1 MTSPIDPIV
10 TARRREHAEMNLVPM
25 SSSQLGMS
33 FDAQLREPSDYHVA
47 LHLRMEQVAPERFAG
62 AVRRVMAAQPAL
74 RSAVRNVR
82 GGVSYAV
89 VPAHDVETPFTSHD
103 LRGRADA
110 QDAFDAIVAETRDAP
125 FTLDTAPLFRVVH
138 ARFDDEDQAA
148 FVCHHLVADGLSVSY
163 LVEQVMSL
171 ALGDDE
177 LTGDVEEDAGFAVYQ
192 EKQTRPPG
200 ERKAARNQEF
210 WEASLARQQA
220 PDLSHWFEA
229 GTDEV
234 VGREV
239 RVPLAAGL
247 AAALRSCARDA
258 EVSEYTVYLGVF
270 GLLLARYAHTDDVAV
285 SIPFTDR
292 PALEM
297 EHSIGCFIRTLP
309 VHVDAAPTA
318 TLREL
323 LGRLGKEV
331 LGTWKHLDHP
341 VPRMLADHPALARVF
356 DVTFIHDN
364 FAYPDGV
371 RGAVRQDPVAFP
383 GTFTV
388 IVEQVDGAT
397 ELVFQYKEPVLTE
410 QKVRR
415 FAARYVSLLRQLPAA
430 LDEPAASI
438 RESSPVHDTALLAQ
452 LSQTH
457 FADWTPTSLGDLFL
471 SRTTADPA
479 AIAWSDASREYS
491 NAWAHDAAVVVQRRL
506 LDVTGGAKKR
516 VAVLLPRGAE
526 LLAGVFG
533 TALAGCAYV
542 PLSAGTPAARLAQIF
557 EDADIAVVLT
567 TSDADAAFPADVTR
581 VDLDTIDE
589 FTALRDDERAEIAAQ
604 PAEVDVSPDDVL
616 YVEYTSGSTGVP
628 KGVVI
633 THANVQNT
641 ALDLE
646 RRFPLRPH
654 DVYLLK
660 TAFTFDIFGTEVYG
674 WLVGAGR
681 LHILPPGHEGDV
693 LAVIDA
699 IRTAGVTHVNF
710 TPTMLRLLVAAAEP
724 DDRAAALASLR
735 YLFSGGEALT
745 ADIVERFFACP
756 LTCSL
761 ENVYGPTEAT
771 MWATHSTIT
780 SADTERIAP
789 IGTPLND
796 YRIYVVA
803 GSGTLCGV
811 DLPGEL
817 CIAGAG
823 VGAGYLNRDELTAAQ
838 FVENPFFDE
847 DSDPAHMRRMYRT
860 GDLGYLREDGRF
872 AFVGRIDRQVKIGG
886 VRMELGEIEQALL
899 RTEGVVEAAVVID
912 DDVVPPRLAGFY
924 TTRGAAGAAGER
936 TGGELTMADVRA
948 ALARVLEPQ
957 MVPSVLVAL
966 EELPTS
972 TAGKLNRRALREQ
985 LTAMHQEAAADGAAA
1000 QPAPGRTAA
1009 PANAGAEDA
1018 RAPLG
1023 QPAGGSTA
1031 PGRSAVTE
1039 RVASL
1044 WRTVLGTSTLDPR
1057 ASFFEQGGNS
1067 LSLMSLQLELKEEFG
1082 REIRITDLLKHTTVE
1097 AHAGLLAD
1105 LDEPAHP
1112 ERAEPAGPAE
1122 PAPAAPPAAAAPA
1135 QAAPGAPAP
1144 AAATRDVAIIGI
1156 GIQVPGAS
1164 DVHEFWSNLRRG
1176 AEGITF
1182 YDDDEL
1188 RALGV
1193 PESDIAAP
1201 EYVRAAGRLDGV
1213 GGFDHTLFG
1222 IPPAEAGDTSPQL
1235 RLLYETFWQAC
1246 EDAGYDPTAL
1256 PGRVGVF
1263 AGGNDDFA
1271 WYQDKVIGAD
1281 RYGDAY
1287 QNFTLATNH
1296 FLSTRL
1302 SYQFDLTGP
1311 SMSALTGCSTSLLTV
1326 HLAVQSLRLGEC
1338 DLAVAG
1344 GVTIEL
1350 PNDGGYH
1357 YADGM
1362 MFSPDGHCRP
1372 FDAAAAGT
1380 MFSNGA
1386 ALLLLKPVD
1395 AALRDGDQVYGVIKG
1410 SAVGNDGRR
1419 KLSYTAPSED
1429 GQYET
1434 TRAAYESSGID
1445 PASVTYVEAHGTG
1458 TLLGDPIEVASL
1470 TRAFEGVPPGE
1481 ILLGS
1486 VKGNVGHT
1494 DSAAGSVGLS
1504 KVALSLRHRYVP
1516 GTRNYAEPNPNIDF
1530 GTTPFRVTSEG
1541 EPWRGHELRA
1551 GVNSFGVGGTNVH
1564 MIVEEAPRGGA
1575 AGPGT
1580 TQDNAYE
1587 VLQFSAAGP
1596 EALDRTADAVVR
1608 HVAQNE
1614 DVSLSDAARTLR
1626 EGRAELGYRKA
1637 IVVSAAEPRDAGKWA
1652 TRIASAPVLA
1662 AADTAGGAGGEAG
1675 DRART
1680 ALLFSGQGN
1689 QYHAM
1694 GRELYQS
1701 DGPSGVV
1708 FRRWMDRIIGHLAD
1722 DEATEFR
1729 DVLYGAEADRRIHR
1743 TEWSQLA
1750 LFGSQFAAAK
1760 VLEAFGVVPD
1770 VMVGHSI
1777 GELTAAALAGVW
1789 DLGDAVRLVRERGRL
1804 MQAQEPGV
1812 MIAALAPA
1820 AQVRDVIDG
1829 LDGVWLSLDNSAQRS
1844 VIGMRRE
1851 ALDDVVRH
1859 LDEAGV
1865 PGIPLQ
1871 TSHAFHT
1878 PMMSDAAK
1886 AFEEAVADVPT
1897 RDPAVPIISNRTGAL
1912 VGPGEMTDPAYWG
1925 DHITGEVRFAE
1936 SLTTL
1941 LADGPLFGIELGPG
1955 PSLSTFAAHDPGKR
1969 PDHVFV
1975 TVLKHAAEKDA
1986 DEACLLNALGTLWS
2000 AGLAVDWSHH
2010 TTGRRVSLPTY
2021 SFERHPHPVATTT
2034 RVASGT
2040 ATASAAP
2047 PSPAASPGSAGEA
2060 STLRQP
2066 PPVLDTGDVLGAVRG
2081 AFVTVLGY
2089 ADVAADADFFALGGD
2104 SLKATGLAAQ
2114 LTSRLGV
2121 SATVADVFA
2130 AATPAA
2136 LAERFGPAL
2145 RAGAGDASSSDGH
2158 RLTAAPEQDDYP
2170 ISPAQTRMYV
2180 AAQLDPAT
2188 TVYNMASATWLDG
2201 TLDPDKLRT
2210 AVARLVARHEPLRT
2224 TFAPRDGEIRQRIA
2238 APGTAG
2244 PLPLTFTRAAHT
2256 GQDAVDGLMDRFVR
2270 PFDLATGPLFRMEV
2284 VDGGTSGSL
2293 LLFDIHHIVA
2303 DAVSAEIIARDL
2315 GELYAGDLEPLAVQ
2329 YKDFVVHDAE
2339 TRARGTS
2346 EAGAQLAD
2354 SLRDAPSAELLVPD
2368 RPRGASRD
2376 RAAGRVRR
2384 HLDPARMR
2392 SVRALAE
2399 AHDATPFMV
2408 LLAAW
2413 GGTLAR
2419 TAGCDD
2425 LVIGAPVTGRTLAE
2439 TQEMVGMFVNMMP
2452 IRLRPEAETAFGDY
2466 LDASRGSVLEAL
2478 KHQDVPFDRI
2488 VDELGLERIPGRH
2501 PLCDV
2506 SFDYH
2511 NIERHDVAID
2521 GIAAR
2526 ELEVMPAGVGM
2537 DLVITC
2543 TETADGLAVELDYA
2557 AGLFDR
2563 ATIER
2568 LAACFEALV
2577 SAVCQDESLPIGR
2590 IPLAAGG
2597 VAEALLGRLVAAPF
2611 TPVHDMIAR
2620 RASESPD
2627 ATAVVD
2633 GNGDRYTFA
2642 QLDGMAN
2649 AQAARLIDAGL
2660 RLGERVALF
2669 TRRDVNLLVAQ
2680 LAVLKAGGAYLPIDP
2695 QQPVTRQAQILADA
2709 APRFAFAEPGLAAER
2724 GWPVAAGE
2732 IAGPPVRS
2740 PGNGSATSPIVFDL
2754 SRCTELTAPAPARP
2768 AVGPDHPVYAVY
2780 TSGST
2785 GRPKGIEVK
2794 HRGVT
2799 NLWHDHAGRDIF
2811 TPGDVIIS
2819 LADPTFDIFTFESLL
2834 PLASGAAVHMCPVD
2848 DQKDAAAIARRVEA
2862 YEVTHI
2868 QVPVSKM
2875 AALCGNRRF
2884 RAQLPALRVV
2894 VCGGEHF
2901 SENLLT
2907 LLLQESGARIF
2918 NMYGPTETTVTAT
2931 VKEFAPGD
2939 DVTIGSAVSGAAV
2952 IAVGDDGT
2960 ILPDGEPGELCIAGE
2975 GLAVGY
2981 IGDPERTA
2989 AAFTTLRELPGVR
3002 VYRTGDV
3009 GHRRPDGEI
3018 VLSGRLDH
3026 QVKVNGNRIELGE
3039 IEKTAMRAAGVEY
3052 AVVTASDGD
3061 LVLHYT
3067 TEGATGAT
3075 SEGATSNGASGAAA
3089 AGTEGVSDRSAA
3101 ILAEI
3106 EAALPAYMR
3115 PTRLRR
3121 LAEMPKLPN
3130 KKVDRKALAAA
3141 AASPDADPAA
3151 DHAISRGGLAPTG
3164 QNGVVAE
3171 ATHQEGVVAET
3182 GSDVL
3187 GVILAVWAE
3196 VLGRSVSAG
3205 DNFFDVGGNSYK
3217 LMLVNNRLVEELGQD
3232 IPLVRLFENPTPR
3245 ALAEALGATSPGV
3258 RGGES
3263 AEAGSA
3269 RSVATASTVSTATG
3283 SSVDAGSAAASRGAA
3298 ASRAAAAVRVVEG
3311 RDAARDSSSYLAGPG
3326 AEPAGETGTI
3336 AAVDIAGMTA
3346 WAEQPDDAATQHPGR
3361 KIAVIGMAGVLP
3373 GAATVAEYWDNRF
3386 AGRDSISRFTRDE
3399 LLAAGFDEATVDDP
3413 RYVNARGYVAADTFD
3428 ADFFEYSAREAE
3440 TMDPQMRLLHETAW
3454 HALED
3459 AGYVP
3464 GEFPGDIAL
3473 FAGSGTNFPWMAGF
3487 LRRKDDPIGAFEAMT
3502 MNEKDFLTTKVAY
3515 KLGLTG
3521 PAVNVQTACST
3532 SLVAIHEAVSCLRQ
3546 GAADMALAGG
3556 VALNFPRKEGYTW
3569 HEGMIFSADGVCR
3582 PFSQDADG
3590 TVGGQGAGVVLL
3602 KPLDAALADGDHVY
3616 AVIAGSATNNDGR
3629 AKVGY
3634 TAPSVRGQEQVIRTA
3649 LSDASVNPDDVAYV
3663 ETHGTGTRHGD
3674 PIEFQA
3680 LSKVYGKSHP
3690 VALGAAKANV
3700 GHLDAAAGVAGFFG
3714 AVGVVN
3720 RGMVP
3725 PMANF
3730 TAMNPGI
3737 DPDGSIYV
3745 PTRATAPAGGVPLAA
3760 VSSFGIGGTN
3770 AHVILEPAPA
3780 RPAPSDT
3787 DEGEWIL
3794 PLSARTGTS
3803 LGRMRDALADFVG
3816 EGRPVR
3822 DVSATLARGRA
3833 EFAHRAAAIRAPGRP
3848 LTWIEPG
3855 APALAIDA
3863 SDGVRLTLP
3872 ADLAEDPT
3880 PAGQAFVRALDRVLR
3895 VFEDGLRA
3903 RVRETLYGGGT
3914 PDDLPI
3920 DRIAQFVVRTAIAR
3934 LSGDASLRARGGDD
3948 RLLRIALG
3956 VASAEISSGEAMRHL
3971 RAGTAPERTRQAAPS
3986 VTTPVEAGGLVTPE
4000 VLRRVLASRW
4010 VRGGDVDRTLFCAD
4024 GRRVPVPGYAFE
4036 RRPFLSDIR
4045 WDELGGGPTAPDR
4058 QASAPAAEPAP
4069 AAGAVLAAEPAPAR
4083 GPASVAV
4090 PAIADGPASVAEPAR
4105 AAGAVVVATGL
4116 DHEAVRE
4123 AWVEVL
4129 GSEPTDDADFLRS
4142 GGDSLTAV
4150 RFTALVEK
4158 ATGVAITVGEMFAD
4172 ASYAAIRDL
4181 LAAKAPAAPP
4191 TERAV
4196 ERSAASSAALAA
4208 ASSAAP
4214 TAALSAPSSAAPSAG
4229 SAPPAP
4235 AGFVETPASPAQRRM
4250 YAVCALR
4257 DDDTAYNLA
4266 LAYRVTG
4273 RLDVERLRD
4282 AFRQIVGRHEQL
4294 RTSFHLAADGTLVQR
4309 VLTEVPDVVR
4319 ATTVTPADV
4328 ETRLAAGPRPF
4339 DLAEAPLLRVEILSV
4354 DDDLHHLLLDM
4365 HHIVGDQTSLGIVAD
4380 DLARA
4385 LRGQAPAA
4393 APLPYADHVSA
4404 LARLEETGRLDA
4416 DVEYFAT
4423 GLRDDVPRLE
4433 LPTDRT
4439 PPEAATLDGD
4449 RHAFTCTASRQAV
4462 TDLARECG
4470 GTPYMVF
4477 LAALTRVLGLYSG
4490 QREFLL
4496 GTAVSGRHVPGSEHT
4511 VGMFVN
4517 TLPLRVA
4524 DLPERTVHDA
4534 VAAARDSA
4542 AAVLGHQNAP
4552 FEAVLAR
4559 LGIQPAGDANPLFD
4573 VLFNYVS
4580 TGTEELE
4587 LDGLRVEPLPHGRVK
4602 SRYAL
4607 SVSVAERAG
4616 ALDDFT
4622 VDVEYRTELFDDAT
4636 IARLGTQLDQLL
4648 LAMTRDAGRQVADLP
4663 LETADERERRR
4674 AELTAAG
4681 PEITQ
4686 SLLARIRDSFAEHED
4701 LPALR
4706 WDGQEWSYAEL
4717 DRLTDDLAG
4726 GLQDAGVRAGDFVLC
4741 LLERGPWQVFTR
4753 IALLKCGAIEVPLDP
4768 GLPADRV
4775 TGILEDSGAA
4785 VVLATEPE
4793 AREWPGAVVAHR
4805 PEDLT
4810 GAYAPPS
4817 DLTADSPLVMIY
4829 TSGTTGTPKGTLVT
4843 HGGVLSTCADN
4854 GYMDYTPGTRVLHLT
4869 GYTFDP
4875 SLLDIH
4881 SAFLAG
4887 ATLVMGSHEH
4897 NMDMNL
4903 LADFLREER
4912 ADAGILI
4919 TAVFHLLMAERP
4931 EAVAGMSALYVGGEA
4946 MQPWAA
4952 RRAFEVLGAGKLHNL
4967 YGPTEAS
4974 VCTTYFRVDEYPDF
4988 ARMPIGVPARNR
5000 DLYIVHPDG
5009 SDVPRGVPGEL
5020 CVGGPS
5026 VALGYHRRPELTAE
5040 KFVDGL
5046 AGAAGR
5052 VYRTGDRV
5060 VLDDAGRIVYLDRID
5075 RQIKHAGYR
5084 IELSEIELALQSCP
5098 GVTDAVVLH
5107 TADGNDSRL
5116 TGFCKAEP
5124 TADGGPAD
5132 AGPDDTPT
5140 EAGLRER
5147 LATKLPRYMVPQRV
5161 LVLPEFPLTS
5171 HGKVDRKALA
5181 ALADAPMGAGT
5192 TGAGTMGGAS
5202 VGTEPAGDTPVGAAP
5217 AATAPEPS
5225 VDVLAVFR
5233 EILAIPELT
5242 GADDFFAAGGQS
5254 LQAIAA
5260 VRKLRESGVELQVSD
5275 LYRYPTADGLGALV
5289 QPRPAAGAEP
5299 RRVRSPERPRRAVP
5313 AEQLRKIVSWAA
5325 ADARR
5330 VAESFTGEPAAHS
5343 FDIGALAR
5351 LHRASGTETGG
5362 FIQTVTGVD
5371 VEDLRDGIAAT
5382 AVRHEAL
5389 RARLAGDSFEI
5400 VGPDAFGDLS
5410 GLVAVQD
5417 ARRIDRDQA
5426 AAVVGDLAH
5435 ALQAEPFTDGL
5446 LWRCVVVRVSD
5457 DELRL
5462 AWAFHHGVF
5471 DGFSAGVL
5479 RDETVR
5485 AARGEELPTPPQF
5498 GAYLAALGRTPDWRA
5513 GLEGFDPAGWLAA
5526 NRRLGQAASGDAGSG
5541 DAGSGDFGSG
5551 DAVAGQDPAG
5561 QDPRQDAA
5569 ERYSFPLVNGENPLD
5584 AALAVVHARLARLS
5598 GTEQVAVGFVN
5609 SSRRWAGEDWSGCVG
5624 EFLDVV
5630 PVLLTGDGDQPAVAD
5645 RLARA
5650 QRAGLHFVQAL
5661 AGGAAEP
5668 GEDGPLGAEE
5678 LQALRAV
5685 YRNDLGRLDLA
5696 LVNFQGHIP
5705 AHEIPEDSP
5714 GGGPALAHTHINV
5727 WHDDDALHL
5736 EWISDA
5742 RVPQEAGGPR

>member
-1 MTSPIDPIV
+1 MY
-10 TARRREHAEMNLVPM
+10 
-25 SSSQLGMS
+25 
-33 FDAQLREPSDYHVA
+33 FDAQLRDASDYHVA
-47 LHLRMEQVAPERFAG
+47 LRLRIEQVAPERFG
-62 AVRRVMAAQPAL
+62 DAVRRVMAAQPAL
-74 RSAVRNVR
+74 RSGVRNVR

-89 VPAHDVETPFTSHD
+89 VPAGDVETPFTSHD
-103 LRGRADA
+103 LRGREDA
-110 QDAFDAIVAETRDAP
+110 PAAFDAIAAEATAAP
-125 FTLDTAPLFRVVH
+125 FALEAAPLFRVVH
-138 ARFDDEDQAA
+138 ARFDGEDQAL

-163 LVEQVMSL
+163 LVEQVMDL

-177 LTGDVEEDAGFAVYQ
+177 PAGDAEEDAGFAVYQ
-192 EKQTRPPG
+192 EKQARQPG
-200 ERKAARNQEF
+200 ERKAARDQEF
-210 WEASLARQQA
+210 WAGTLARQEV
-220 PDLSHWFEA
+220 PDLSHWLEPA
-229 GTDEV
+229 TGDV
-234 VGREV
+234 VGREL
-239 RVPLAAGL
+239 RVPLDAEL

-258 EVSEYTVYLGVF
+258 GVSEYTVYLGVF
-270 GLLLARYAHTDDVAV
+270 GLLLARYAHADAVAV
-285 SIPFTDR
+285 SMPFTDR

-323 LGRLGKEV
+323 FGRLSQEV
-331 LGTWKHLDHP
+331 LGTWKHVDHP
-341 VPRMLADHPALARVF
+341 VTSLLGDYPALARAF
-356 DVTFIHDN
+356 DVTFIHDS

-371 RGAVRQDPVAFP
+371 RGAVRQDPVPFP

-388 IVEQVDGAT
+388 IVEQVDGGT
-397 ELVFQYKEPVLTE
+397 ELVLQYKEPVLTE
-410 QKVRR
+410 QKIRR
-415 FAARYVSLLRQLPAA
+415 FADRYVTLLEQLPTA
-430 LDEPAASI
+430 LDEPAASL
-438 RESSPVHDTALLAQ
+438 RESSPAHDAALLAD
-452 LSQTH
+452 LSRTH
-457 FADWTPTSLGDLFL
+457 FADWTPTHLGDLFL
-471 SRTTADPA
+471 ARTTADPA
-479 AIAWSDASREYS
+479 GIAWSDASREYS
-491 NAWAHDAAVVVQRRL
+491 NAWAHDAAAVVQRRL
-506 LDVTGGAKKR
+506 LDVTGGEKKR
-516 VAVLLPRGAE
+516 VAVLLTRGAE

-542 PLSAGTPAARLAQIF
+542 PLSAGTPAERLAQIF
-557 EDADIAVVLT
+557 ADADIAVVLT
-567 TSDADAAFPADVTR
+567 TSDADAAFPDGVTR
-581 VDLDTIDE
+581 LDVDTIDE
-589 FTALRDDERAEIAAQ
+589 LAALRDDERTETGVR
-604 PAEVDVSPDDVL
+604 PADVDVSPDDVL
-616 YVEYTSGSTGVP
+616 YIEYTSGSTGVP

-633 THANVQNT
+633 THANIQNT

-646 RRFPLRPH
+646 RRFPLEAQ

-674 WLVGAGR
+674 WLAGAGR

-710 TPTMLRLLVAAAEP
+710 TPTMLRLLLGAAES
-724 DDRAAALASLR
+724 DDRADALASLKF
-735 YLFSGGEALT
+735 LFSGGEALT
-745 ADIVERFFACP
+745 ADIVERFCALP

-780 SADTERIAP
+780 SAGTTRIAP

-796 YRIYVVA
+796 YRVYVVA
-803 GSGTLCGV
+803 GSGALCGV
-811 DLPGEL
+811 DLPGEV

-823 VGAGYLNRDELTAAQ
+823 VAVGYLNRDELNATQ
-838 FVENPFFDE
+838 FVENPFFD
-847 DSDPAHMRRMYRT
+847 DASDPEHMRRMYRT
-860 GDLGYLREDGRF
+860 GDLGHLREDGRF
-872 AFVGRIDRQVKIGG
+872 AFVRRIDRQVKVGG
-886 VRMELGEIEQALL
+886 VRMELGEIEHALL
-899 RTEGVVEAAVVID
+899 RTEGVAEAAVVID

-924 TTRGAAGAAGER
+924 TTRAATGTATPLTAAG
-936 TGGELTMADVRA
+936 VRA
-948 ALARVLEPQ
+948 ALARRLEPQ
-957 MVPSVLVAL
+957 MIPPVLVAL
-966 EELPTS
+966 EALPTS
-972 TAGKLNRRALREQ
+972 TAGKLNRRALKEQ
-985 LTAMHQEAAADGAAA
+985 LAELRQELGAGGAPD
-1000 QPAPGRTAA
+1000 QSAPGNQAA
-1009 PANAGAEDA
+1009 TSADA
-1018 RAPLG
+1018 RAPR
-1023 QPAGGSTA
+1023 GSAADGNAAA
-1031 PGRSAVTE
+1031 PGGPSVTE
-1039 RVASL
+1039 RIAAL
-1044 WRTVLGTSTLDPR
+1044 WRTVLATTTLDPR
-1057 ASFFEQGGNS
+1057 ATFFEQGGNS
-1067 LSLMSLQLELKEEFG
+1067 LSLMTLQLELKEEFG
-1082 REIRITDLLKHTTVE
+1082 RELRITDLLKHTTIE
-1097 AHAGLLAD
+1097 AQAGLFAD
-1105 LDEPAHP
+1105 LEEPAHQEP
-1112 ERAEPAGPAE
+1112 TESAESPA
-1122 PAPAAPPAAAAPA
+1122 
-1135 QAAPGAPAP
+1135 AP
-1144 AAATRDVAIIGI
+1144 AAATRDIAIIGI

-1188 RALGV
+1188 RALGI

-1201 EYVRAAGRLDGV
+1201 GYVKAAGRLDGV
-1213 GGFDHTLFG
+1213 GTFDHTLFG

-1271 WYQDKVIGAD
+1271 WYQDKVIGAE

-1311 SMSALTGCSTSLLTV
+1311 SLSALTGCSTSLLTV

-1350 PNDGGYH
+1350 PNDAGYH

-1372 FDAAAAGT
+1372 FDAGAAGT

-1395 AALRDGDQVYGVIKG
+1395 AAVRDGDQVYGVIKG

-1434 TRAAYESSGID
+1434 IRAAYESSGID
-1445 PASVTYVEAHGTG
+1445 PATVTYVEAHGTG

-1470 TRAFEGVPPGE
+1470 TRAFDGVPAGE
-1481 ILLGS
+1481 VLLGS

-1516 GTRNYAEPNPNIDF
+1516 GTRNYANPNPNIDF
-1530 GTTPFRVTSEG
+1530 RTTPFRVTSEG
-1541 EPWRGHELRA
+1541 EPWRGRERRA
-1551 GVNSFGVGGTNVH
+1551 GINSFGVGGTNVH
-1564 MIVEEAPRGGA
+1564 MIVEEAPQEGTTQP
-1575 AGPGT
+1575 GP

-1608 HVAQNE
+1608 HVAGNE
-1614 DVSLSDAARTLR
+1614 GISVSDAARTLR
-1626 EGRAELGYRKA
+1626 QGRAELAYRKTM
-1637 IVVSAAEPRDAGKWA
+1637 VVSAAEPRDPERWAERIGAARTVRAG
-1652 TRIASAPVLA
+1652 T
-1662 AADTAGGAGGEAG
+1662 G
-1675 DRART
+1675 ART

-1694 GRELYQS
+1694 GRDLYGS
-1701 DGPSGVV
+1701 DSPSGAV
-1708 FRRWMDRIIGHLAD
+1708 FRRWMDEIIGHLAD
-1722 DEATEFR
+1722 DEAAEFR
-1729 DVLYGAEADRRIHR
+1729 DVLYGAEADGRINR

-1750 LFGSQFAAAK
+1750 LFASQFAATK
-1760 VLEAFGVVPD
+1760 VLESFGVVPD

-1789 DLGDAVRLVRERGRL
+1789 ELGDAVRLVRERGRL
-1804 MQAQEPGV
+1804 MQAQDPGV
-1812 MIAALAPA
+1812 MIAVLAPA
-1820 AQVRDVIDG
+1820 AQVRGVIEG
-1829 LDGVWLSLDNSAQRS
+1829 MDGVWLSLDNSAERS
-1844 VIGMRRE
+1844 VAGMRSE
-1851 ALDDVVRH
+1851 VFDDVVRH
-1859 LDEAGV
+1859 LDDAGLA
-1865 PGIPLQ
+1865 GIPLQ

-1886 AFEEAVADVPT
+1886 AFEAAVAGVET
-1897 RDPAVPIISNRTGAL
+1897 RDPAVPIISNRTGRVA
-1912 VGPGEMTDPAYWG
+1912 GPGEMTDPAYWG

-1936 SLTTL
+1936 SLATL
-1941 LADGPLFGIELGPG
+1941 LADGPLCGIELGPG
-1955 PSLSTFAAHDPGKR
+1955 PSLSTFAAHAPGKR

-1975 TVLKHAAEKDA
+1975 NVLKHAAEQDP
-1986 DEACLLNALGTLWS
+1986 DEAWLLNALGTLWS

-2010 TTGRRVSLPTY
+2010 TTGRRISLPTY
-2021 SFERHPHPVATTT
+2021 SFERHPHPVTTST
-2034 RVASGT
+2034 QVASGGAAAAGRPQSPASVRDGVT
-2040 ATASAAP
+2040 AREAAP
-2047 PSPAASPGSAGEA
+2047 PAGDGTPSRHAAPSGSAGGA
-2060 STLRQP
+2060 SASGPSPR
-2066 PPVLDTGDVLGAVRG
+2066 DAGAGDVLGAVQE
-2081 AFVTVLGY
+2081 AFVAVLGY
-2089 ADVAADADFFALGGD
+2089 AEIDAEADFFALGGD

-2114 LTSRLGV
+2114 LGSRLRVGV
-2121 SATVADVFA
+2121 TVADVFA
-2130 AATPAA
+2130 APTPAA
-2136 LAERFGPAL
+2136 LAERFGPAVG
-2145 RAGAGDASSSDGH
+2145 AGADGVPTSDGH

-2170 ISPAQTRMYV
+2170 ISAAQTRMYV

-2188 TVYNMASATWLDG
+2188 LVYNMASATWLDG
-2201 TLDPDKLRT
+2201 TLDPAKLRT
-2210 AVARLVARHEPLRT
+2210 AVERLVARHEPLRT
-2224 TFAPRDGEIRQRIA
+2224 TFALRDGEIRQRIA
-2238 APGTAG
+2238 APGTTG
-2244 PLPLTFTRAAHT
+2244 PLPLAFSTAAHV

-2270 PFDLATGPLFRMEV
+2270 PFDLAAGPLFRMEL
-2284 VDGGTSGSL
+2284 VDLGRTPPSEGPETLRHEAGGGSGSL
-2293 LLFDIHHIVA
+2293 LLFDIHHIVG

-2315 GELYAGDLEPLAVQ
+2315 GDLYAGELPPLAVH
-2329 YKDFVVHDAE
+2329 YKDVVMHDDD
-2339 TRARGTS
+2339 TRAR
-2346 EAGAQLAD
+2346 ALAD
-2354 SLRDAPSAELLVPD
+2354 AEAHLLDTLRDAPSAELLATD
-2368 RPRGASRD
+2368 RPRGAAQD
-2376 RAAGRVRR
+2376 GAAGRVKL

-2392 SVRALAE
+2392 SVRTLAE
-2399 AHDATPFMV
+2399 EHAATSFMV
-2408 LLAAW
+2408 LLSAW
-2413 GGTLAR
+2413 GATLAR
-2419 TAGCDD
+2419 TAGRDD

-2452 IRLRPEAETAFGDY
+2452 IRLRPEPVASFGDY
-2466 LDASRGSVLEAL
+2466 LDASRGAVLDAL
-2478 KHQDVPFDRI
+2478 KHQDVPFDRL
-2488 VDELGLERIPGRH
+2488 VDGLGLERIPGRH

-2543 TETADGLAVELDYA
+2543 TEAADGLAVELDYA

-2563 ATIER
+2563 DTIER
-2568 LAACFEALV
+2568 LAARFEALLA
-2577 SAVCQDESLPIGR
+2577 AVCQDESLPVGR
-2590 IPLAAGG
+2590 IPLGAGTGAGASTGTDAGDAAET
-2597 VAEALLGRLVAAPF
+2597 VLGRLIAAPF

-2627 ATAVVD
+2627 ATAVID
-2633 GNGDRYTFA
+2633 GNGDRYTLA

-2660 RLGERVALF
+2660 QLGEHVALF

-2680 LAVLKAGGAYLPIDP
+2680 LAILKAGGAYLPIDP
-2695 QQPVTRQAQILADA
+2695 QQPVARQERILADA
-2709 APRFAFAEPGLAAER
+2709 APRFAFAEPGLAAAR
-2724 GWPVAAGE
+2724 GWSVVDGE
-2732 IAGPPVRS
+2732 IAGSARAL
-2740 PGNGSATSPIVFDL
+2740 GNGPAASPAVFDL
-2754 SRCTELTAPAPARP
+2754 SRCTELIAPAPTGRV
-2768 AVGPDHPVYAVY
+2768 VGPDVPVYAVY

-2785 GRPKGIEVK
+2785 GRPKGISVK

-2799 NLWHDHAGRDIF
+2799 NLWHDHAGRGIF
-2811 TPGDVIIS
+2811 APGDVIIS

-2834 PLASGAAVHMCPVD
+2834 PLASGAAVHMCPVS
-2848 DQKDAAAIARRVEA
+2848 DQKDAAAIAGRVEA
-2862 YEVTHI
+2862 YGVTHL

-2875 AALCGNRRF
+2875 AALCGNRWF

-2952 IAVGDDGT
+2952 IVVGDDGT
-2960 ILPDGEPGELCIAGE
+2960 ILPDGETGELCIAGE
-2975 GLAVGY
+2975 GLAAGY
-2981 IGDPERTA
+2981 IDDPEKTA
-2989 AAFTTLRELPGVR
+2989 AAFTALRELPGVR
-3002 VYRTGDV
+3002 VYRTGDA
-3009 GHRRPDGEI
+3009 GYRRPDGEI

-3039 IEKTAMRAAGVEY
+3039 IEKTAMRADGVEY
-3052 AVVTASDGD
+3052 AVVTVSDGD

-3067 TEGATGAT
+3067 TEGTT
-3075 SEGATSNGASGAAA
+3075 TEGATSNGAAPDTPAGGA
-3089 AGTEGVSDRSAA
+3089 SDRSTA

-3106 EAALPAYMR
+3106 DAALPAYMR

-3121 LAEMPKLPN
+3121 LAEMPTLPN
-3130 KKVDRKALAAA
+3130 KKVDRKALEAA
-3141 AASPDADPAA
+3141 AASGGEPAA
-3151 DHAISRGGLAPTG
+3151 DHARTGG
-3164 QNGVVAE
+3164 
-3171 ATHQEGVVAET
+3171 
-3182 GSDVL
+3182 DVL
-3187 GVILAVWAE
+3187 RVILGVWAE
-3196 VLGRSVSAG
+3196 VLGRTVSAG
-3205 DNFFDVGGNSYK
+3205 DNFFDAGGNSYK
-3217 LMLVNNRLVEELGQD
+3217 LMLVNNRLGEELQQD
-3232 IPLVRLFENPTPR
+3232 IPLVRLFENPTPQ
-3245 ALAEALGATSPGV
+3245 ALAEALGDTPPAV
-3258 RGGES
+3258 RGRES
-3263 AEAGSA
+3263 AEATPADS
-3269 RSVATASTVSTATG
+3269 ASTASTATG
-3283 SSVDAGSAAASRGAA
+3283 ISVDAVPAAAGARGAA
-3298 ASRAAAAVRVVEG
+3298 AGRAAAAARVVEG
-3311 RDAARDSSSYLAGPG
+3311 RDAAPDSSYFESLG
-3326 AEPAGETGTI
+3326 AELAGETGTI
-3336 AAVDIAGMTA
+3336 AAVDIAGITA
-3346 WAEQPDDAATQHPGR
+3346 WADRRDDAEARDPNR

-3386 AGRDSISRFTRDE
+3386 AGRDSISLFTRDE
-3399 LLAAGFDEATVDDP
+3399 LLASGFDEATVDDP
-3413 RYVNARGYVAADTFD
+3413 RYVSARGYVAADTFD

-3440 TMDPQMRLLHETAW
+3440 TMDPQMRLLHQTAW

-3582 PFSQDADG
+3582 PFSQDANG

-3649 LSDASVNPDDVAYV
+3649 LSDAGVNPDDVAYV
-3663 ETHGTGTRHGD
+3663 ETHGTGTLHGD
-3674 PIEFQA
+3674 PIEFQS
-3680 LSKVYGKSHP
+3680 LSKVYGKNRP

-3730 TAMNPGI
+3730 TAMNPSI
-3737 DPDGSIYV
+3737 DGDGSIYV
-3745 PTRATAPAGGVPLAA
+3745 PTRATAPVGGVALAA

-3780 RPAPSDT
+3780 RPASSDT
-3787 DEGEWIL
+3787 DDDGERIL
-3794 PLSARTGTS
+3794 PVSARTGNS
-3803 LGRMRDALADFVG
+3803 LRRMRDTLADFVG
-3816 EGRPVR
+3816 EGGPVR
-3822 DVSATLARGRA
+3822 DISATLARGRA
-3833 EFAHRAAAIRAPGRP
+3833 EFEHRAAAIRVPGGA
-3848 LTWIEPG
+3848 LEWIEPG
-3855 APALAIDA
+3855 AHALAIDA
-3863 SDGVRLTLP
+3863 SDGVRLTVP
-3872 ADLAEDPT
+3872 ADLPDDT
-3880 PAGQAFVRALDRVLR
+3880 SPAGQAFVRALDRVLR

-3903 RVRETLYGGGT
+3903 RVRAALSEAVT
-3914 PDDLPI
+3914 PEDLPV
-3920 DRIAQFVVRTAIAR
+3920 DRISQFVVRVAIAR
-3934 LSGDASLRARGGDD
+3934 FAGYDGLRARGGDD

-3956 VASAEISSGEAMRHL
+3956 VASAEISSGDAMQHL
-3971 RAGTAPERTRQAAPS
+3971 RAGTAPDRARQAVPTA
-3986 VTTPVEAGGLVTPE
+3986 VTPVGAGGVVTPD

-4024 GRRVPVPGYAFE
+4024 GRRVPAPGYAFE
-4036 RRPFLSDIR
+4036 PRPFPSDVR
-4045 WDELGGGPTAPDR
+4045 WDEIGGVPTAPDR
-4058 QASAPAAEPAP
+4058 QASAPATVPAP
-4069 AAGAVLAAEPAPAR
+4069 ATEPAVAA
-4083 GPASVAV
+4083 GPAA
-4090 PAIADGPASVAEPAR
+4090 A
-4105 AAGAVVVATGL
+4105 AAGL
-4116 DHEAVRE
+4116 DLDAVRE

-4129 GSEPTDDADFLRS
+4129 GSEPTDDADFLRT

-4158 ATGVAITVGEMFAD
+4158 RTGIAITVGEMFAD
-4172 ASYAAIRDL
+4172 ASYAAIRDI
-4181 LAAKAPAAPP
+4181 LAARAQAAPA
-4191 TERAV
+4191 TERTV
-4196 ERSAASSAALAA
+4196 ERPAESSAEPPAE
-4208 ASSAAP
+4208 
-4214 TAALSAPSSAAPSAG
+4214 
-4229 SAPPAP
+4229 SAPPPP
-4235 AGFVETPASPAQRRM
+4235 AEIVETPASPAQRRM

-4273 RLDVERLRD
+4273 RLYVDRLRD
-4282 AFRQIVGRHEQL
+4282 AFRQVVGRHEQL
-4294 RTSFHLAADGTLVQR
+4294 RTSFHLAAEGTLVQR
-4309 VLTEVPDVVR
+4309 VHTEVPDVVR
-4319 ATTVTPADV
+4319 VTAVTAADV
-4328 ETRLAAGPRPF
+4328 EARLAAGPRPF
-4339 DLAEAPLLRVEILSV
+4339 DLATAPLLRAEILSV
-4354 DDDLHHLLLDM
+4354 DDDLHYLLLDM
-4365 HHIVGDQTSLGIVAD
+4365 HHIVGDQASLGIIAD

-4385 LRGQAPAA
+4385 MRGRSLGA
-4393 APLPYADHVSA
+4393 APLPYADHVA
-4404 LARLEETGRLDA
+4404 AQARLEETGRLDA

-4423 GLRDDVPRLE
+4423 RLRGDVPRLE
-4433 LPTDRT
+4433 LPADRT
-4439 PPEAATLDGD
+4439 PPELATLDGD
-4449 RHAFTCTASRQAV
+4449 RLGLTCTASRRAV

-4470 GTPYMVF
+4470 ATPYMVF

-4496 GTAVSGRHVPGSEHT
+4496 GTAVSGRTVPGSEHT

-4524 DLPERTVHDA
+4524 DQSERAVRDA
-4534 VAAARDSA
+4534 VAAAKDSA
-4542 AAVLGHQNAP
+4542 AAVLGHSNAP

-4559 LGIQPAGDANPLFD
+4559 LGIQPGGDANPLFD

-4587 LDGLRVEPLPHGRVK
+4587 LDGVRIDPLPHGRIK

-4607 SVSVAERAG
+4607 SVSVAERA
-4616 ALDDFT
+4616 DDFT
-4622 VDVEYRTELFDDAT
+4622 VDIEYRTEMFDDAT

-4648 LAMTRDAGRQVADLP
+4648 LAMTQDAGRSVAELP
-4663 LETADERERRR
+4663 LETPAERELRR

-4681 PEITQ
+4681 PAITG
-4686 SLLARIRDSFAEHED
+4686 SLLARIQGSFAEHAD

-4706 WDGQEWSYAEL
+4706 WKGQEWSYAEL
-4717 DRLTDDLAG
+4717 GRLTDDLAG

-4753 IALLKCGAIEVPLDP
+4753 VALMKCGAIEVPLDA
-4768 GLPADRV
+4768 GLPDERV
-4775 TGILEDSGAA
+4775 AGILADSGAA
-4785 VVLATEPE
+4785 VVLATTPE
-4793 AREWPGAVVAHR
+4793 ARDWPGAVVAHR

-4810 GAYAPPS
+4810 GTYAPPS
-4817 DLTADSPLVMIY
+4817 DVTADSPLVMIY

-4854 GYMDYTPGTRVLHLT
+4854 GYMDYAPGMRVLHLT

-4875 SLLDIH
+4875 SLLDVH

-4887 ATLVMGSHEH
+4887 ATLVMGGHEH

-4903 LADFLREER
+4903 LAEFLREER

-4952 RRAFEVLGAGKLHNL
+4952 QRAFDQLGAGKLYNL

-5046 AGAAGR
+5046 AGDAGR

-5060 VLDDAGRIVYLDRID
+5060 VLDEAGRIVYLDRID

-5084 IELSEIELALQSCP
+5084 IELSEIELALQGCP
-5098 GVTDAVVLH
+5098 GVSDAVVLH
-5107 TADGNDSRL
+5107 TKDGNDSRL

-5124 TADGGPAD
+5124 ATDGA
-5132 AGPDDTPT
+5132 PT

-5147 LATKLPRYMVPQRV
+5147 LATKLPRYMIPQRV
-5161 LVLPEFPLTS
+5161 IVLPEFPLTA
-5171 HGKVDRKALA
+5171 HGKVDRKQLA
-5181 ALADAPMGAGT
+5181 TLI
-5192 TGAGTMGGAS
+5192 
-5202 VGTEPAGDTPVGAAP
+5202 DTPAGAAP
-5217 AATAPEPS
+5217 VAPAPAEPEA
-5225 VDVLAVFR
+5225 DVLTVFR
-5233 EILAIPELT
+5233 EVLAAPGLT

-5254 LQAIAA
+5254 LQAIAV

-5275 LYRYPTADGLGALV
+5275 LYRNPTADGLRALR
-5289 QPRPAAGAEP
+5289 QPAPPAGAAPEPARIPEKP
-5299 RRVRSPERPRRAVP
+5299 RRVVP

-5325 ADARR
+5325 DDARR
-5330 VAESFTGEPAAHS
+5330 VAESYAGEPAAHG

-5351 LHRASGTETGG
+5351 LHRASGSETGG
-5362 FIQTVTGVD
+5362 FIQTVTGVG

-5382 AVRHEAL
+5382 AIRHEAL

-5400 VGPDAFGDLS
+5400 VGPGAFGDLS
-5410 GLVAVQD
+5410 GLIAVQD

-5435 ALQAEPFTDGL
+5435 ALQEQPFTDGL
-5446 LWRCVVVRVSD
+5446 LWRCVAVRVSD

-5462 AWAFHHGVF
+5462 VWAFHHGVF
-5471 DGFSAGVL
+5471 DGFSAGIL

-5485 AARGEELPTPPQF
+5485 AARGAELPAPRQF
-5498 GAYLAALGRTPDWRA
+5498 GAYLAALGQDPDWQA
-5513 GLEGFDPAGWLAA
+5513 GLEDFDHAAWLAA
-5526 NRRLGQAASGDAGSG
+5526 NRALGHAEAEDAAASGE
-5541 DAGSGDFGSG
+5541 
-5551 DAVAGQDPAG
+5551 P
-5561 QDPRQDAA
+5561 PR
-5569 ERYSFPLVNGENPLD
+5569 RYSAPLVDGENPLD
-5584 AALAVVHARLARLS
+5584 AALTLVHAQLARLS
-5598 GTEQVAVGFVN
+5598 GAEQVAVGFVN
-5609 SSRRWAGEDWSGCVG
+5609 SSRRWAGEDWSDCVG

-5630 PVLLTGDGDQPAVAD
+5630 PVLLTGDGDQAAVAD

-5650 QRAGLHFVQAL
+5650 QRAGLHFVHAL
-5661 AGGAAEP
+5661 AGGPEDP
-5668 GEDGPLGAEE
+5668 GGAGPLGAEDAH
-5678 LQALRAV
+5678 ALRAA
-5685 YRNDLGRLDLA
+5685 YRNDPGRLDLT

-5705 AHEIPEDSP
+5705 PHEIPEDAP
-5714 GGGPALAHTHINV
+5714 GGAPTLARTHINV

-5736 EWISDA
+5736 EWISA
-5742 RVPQEAGGPR
+5742 VRVPQEAGEPR